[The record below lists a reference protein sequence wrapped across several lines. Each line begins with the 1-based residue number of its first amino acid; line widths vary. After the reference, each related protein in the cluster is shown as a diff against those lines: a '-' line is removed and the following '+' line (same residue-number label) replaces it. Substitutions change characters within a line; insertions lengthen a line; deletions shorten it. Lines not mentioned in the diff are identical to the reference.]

1 MQTMIAASFV
11 YGPSAIKVG
20 PILDLLP
27 CEDGLS
33 HCQIRGD
40 KLLRSSTLNNTSR
53 LSHSNKALLSE
64 RITKLAKALSD
75 GVYEREDT
83 IKMCL
88 LAALAGESVFLLGP
102 PGIAKSLIA
111 KRLIQAFDH
120 SSYFEYLMTRF
131 STPEEVFGPLSIQ
144 ELKDNGRY
152 LRLTKGYLPTAQ
164 VVFLDEI
171 WKAGPAILNTLLT
184 VVNEKTFK
192 NGSDIERVPMR
203 LLVSASNELPDED
216 SGLEALY
223 DRMLVR
229 IFVNRIQN
237 KQNFKSM
244 LTVGTVQ
251 EAEVPKELVITDQE
265 YHQWQQE
272 LERLTLSN
280 EVFEKLYQL
289 KTMLEEKAKQAGVEF
304 AQSDMYVSDRRW
316 KKAVKLLKA
325 SAYFNGR
332 DEINPLDLLL
342 LQDCLWNSPE
352 SLEIV
357 QSVLKEF
364 ALKHAF
370 DQQEVEHQIS
380 VCREDLAEIQEELES
395 EFAMM
400 LSMESTTGLIKKQIH
415 HFDISKAKQYKVG
428 NATDLVKLVLL
439 QSNMSVSESEK
450 GDSRWVYV
458 PKNELERVI
467 KDGQGDVYGY
477 VNQNT
482 SLCRIRFEMDAA
494 NNLVIKDIANRAVL
508 VGLVTNKGL
517 DASLYQEWQSKSQQ
531 ALAQLTHAEHHLR
544 QVKSNFRGALP
555 HGFVNPELPRL
566 MEASLQQLTQQLEST
581 KTECERTVFRFNN
594 LDQFFS

>member
-1 MQTMIAASFV
+1 MIQPSFASN
-11 YGPSAIKVG
+11 A
-20 PILDLLP
+20 D
-27 CEDGLS
+27 
-33 HCQIRGD
+33 
-40 KLLRSSTLNNTSR
+40 
-53 LSHSNKALLSE
+53 KALLSE
-64 RITKLAKALSD
+64 RINKLAKALTD
-75 GVYEREDT
+75 GVYEREHT
-83 IKMCL
+83 TKLCL

-111 KRLIQAFDH
+111 KRLIQAFDN

-152 LRLTKGYLPTAQ
+152 VRLTKGYLPTAQ

-216 SGLEALY
+216 SGLDALY

-229 IFVNRIQN
+229 VFVNRIQN

-244 LTVGTVQ
+244 LTVGTSQ
-251 EAEVPKELVITDQE
+251 EAKIPEGLAITDEE
-265 YHQWQQE
+265 YHQWQQQFDK
-272 LERLTLSN
+272 LTLTDN
-280 EVFEKLYQL
+280 AFEKLFQL
-289 KTMLEEKAKQAGVEF
+289 KTMLESKVE
-304 AQSDMYVSDRRW
+304 AQFGDAANTDMYVSDRRW

-325 SAYFNGR
+325 SAFFNGR

-352 SLEIV
+352 SRDVVRDVV
-357 QSVLKEF
+357 QEF

-370 DQQEVEHQIS
+370 DQQDAEQEIEY
-380 VCREDLAEIQEELES
+380 CRETLIDVQHELEDTYRMTLTA
-395 EFAMM
+395 EAA
-400 LSMESTTGLIKKQIH
+400 TGILRKETMR
-415 HFDISKAKQYKVG
+415 FDTSNAKIYKVG
-428 NATDLVKLVLL
+428 AAVNLVKLVIL

-458 PKNELERVI
+458 PKDELDRVI
-467 KDGQGDVYGY
+467 KDGHGDVYGY

-482 SLCRIRFEMDAA
+482 NMCRLRFDIDAE
-494 NNLVIKDIANRAVL
+494 NNLVIRDIANRGIL
-508 VGLVTNKGL
+508 VGLVTQQGL
-517 DASLYQEWQSKSQQ
+517 DMERYENW
-531 ALAQLTHAEHHLR
+531 LAQSDKAVSQLSEAEHHMR
-544 QVKSNFRGALP
+544 KVKANFHDALP
-555 HGFVNPELPRL
+555 HSFVDPELPRL
-566 MEASLQQLTQQLEST
+566 MESSLQQVSQRLESIQAESE
-581 KTECERTVFRFNN
+581 KIIQRFKN
-594 LDQFFS
+594 LQQFFS

>member
-1 MQTMIAASFV
+1 MIQPSFASN
-11 YGPSAIKVG
+11 A
-20 PILDLLP
+20 
-27 CEDGLS
+27 E
-33 HCQIRGD
+33 
-40 KLLRSSTLNNTSR
+40 
-53 LSHSNKALLSE
+53 KALLSE
-64 RITKLAKALSD
+64 RINKLAKALTD
-75 GVYEREDT
+75 GVYEREHT
-83 IKMCL
+83 IKLCL

-111 KRLIQAFDH
+111 KRLIQAFDN

-152 LRLTKGYLPTAQ
+152 VRLTKGYLPTAQ

-216 SGLEALY
+216 SGLDALY

-229 IFVNRIQN
+229 VFVNRIQN

-244 LTVGTVQ
+244 LTVGTSQEVQ
-251 EAEVPKELVITDQE
+251 IPEGLAITDEE
-265 YHQWQQE
+265 YHQWQQQ
-272 LERLTLSN
+272 LDKLTLTDN
-280 EVFEKLYQL
+280 AFEKLFQL
-289 KTMLEEKAKQAGVEF
+289 KTMLETKVE
-304 AQSDMYVSDRRW
+304 AQFGDAAHTDMYVSDRRW

-325 SAYFNGR
+325 SAFFNGR

-352 SLEIV
+352 SRDVVREVV
-357 QSVLKEF
+357 QEF

-370 DQQEVEHQIS
+370 DQQDAEQEIEY
-380 VCREDLAEIQEELES
+380 CRESLIDVQHELEDTYRMTLTS
-395 EFAMM
+395 EAA
-400 LSMESTTGLIKKQIH
+400 TGILRKETMR
-415 HFDISKAKQYKVG
+415 FDTSKAKTYKVG
-428 NATDLVKLVLL
+428 AAVNLVKLVIL

-458 PKNELERVI
+458 PKDELDRVI

-482 SLCRIRFEMDAA
+482 NMCRLRFDVDAA
-494 NNLVIKDIANRAVL
+494 NNLVVRDIANRGIL
-508 VGLVTNKGL
+508 VSLVTQQGL
-517 DASLYQEWQSKSQQ
+517 DIELYQKWLSQSEK
-531 ALAQLTHAEHHLR
+531 AVNQLSEAEHHMR
-544 QVKSNFRGALP
+544 KVKANFHDALP
-555 HGFVNPELPRL
+555 HSFVDPELPRL
-566 MEASLQQLTQQLEST
+566 MESSLQQVSQRLESIQGESE
-581 KTECERTVFRFNN
+581 KIIQRFKN
-594 LDQFFS
+594 LHQFFS

>member
-1 MQTMIAASFV
+1 MIQPSFASN
-11 YGPSAIKVG
+11 A
-20 PILDLLP
+20 
-27 CEDGLS
+27 E
-33 HCQIRGD
+33 
-40 KLLRSSTLNNTSR
+40 
-53 LSHSNKALLSE
+53 KALLSE
-64 RITKLAKALSD
+64 RINRLAKALTD
-75 GVYEREDT
+75 GVYEREHT
-83 IKMCL
+83 IKLCL

-111 KRLIQAFDH
+111 KRLIQAFDN

-152 LRLTKGYLPTAQ
+152 VRLTQGYLPTAQ

-216 SGLEALY
+216 SGLDALY

-229 IFVNRIQN
+229 VFVNRIQD

-244 LTVGTVQ
+244 LTVGTSQ
-251 EAEVPKELVITDQE
+251 EAQVPEGLAITDEE
-265 YHQWQQE
+265 YHRWQQQ
-272 LERLTLSN
+272 LDKLTLTDN
-280 EVFEKLYQL
+280 AFEKLFQL
-289 KTMLEEKAKQAGVEF
+289 KTMLETKVESEF
-304 AQSDMYVSDRRW
+304 GDASLTDMYVSDRRW

-325 SAYFNGR
+325 SAFFNGR

-352 SLEIV
+352 SRDVVRGVI
-357 QSVLKEF
+357 QEF

-370 DQQEVEHQIS
+370 DQQEAEQEIEY
-380 VCREDLAEIQEELES
+380 CRESLVDVQHELEDKYRMTLNA
-395 EFAMM
+395 EAA
-400 LSMESTTGLIKKQIH
+400 TGLLRKETMS
-415 HFDISKAKQYKVG
+415 FNTSKAKTYKVG
-428 NATDLVKLVLL
+428 AAVNLVKLVIL

-458 PKNELERVI
+458 PKDELDRVI
-467 KDGQGDVYGY
+467 KEGHGDVYGY

-482 SLCRIRFEMDAA
+482 NMCRLRFDVDAA
-494 NNLVIKDIANRAVL
+494 NNLVIRDIANRGVL
-508 VGLVTNKGL
+508 VSLVTQQGL
-517 DASLYQEWQSKSQQ
+517 DVELYQKWLAESEKAVSQ
-531 ALAQLTHAEHHLR
+531 LSEAEHHMR
-544 QVKSNFRGALP
+544 KVKANFHGALP
-555 HGFVNPELPRL
+555 HSFVDPELPRL
-566 MEASLQQLTQQLEST
+566 MESSLQQVSQRLESIQGESE
-581 KTECERTVFRFNN
+581 KIIQRFKN
-594 LDQFFS
+594 LHQFFS

>member
-1 MQTMIAASFV
+1 MTV
-11 YGPSAIKVG
+11 
-20 PILDLLP
+20 
-27 CEDGLS
+27 LS
-33 HCQIRGD
+33 QV
-40 KLLRSSTLNNTSR
+40 NY
-53 LSHSNKALLSE
+53 SNKALLSE
-64 RITKLAKALSD
+64 RINKLAQALSD

-111 KRLIQAFDH
+111 KRLIQAFDN

-152 LRLTKGYLPTAQ
+152 VRLTQGYLPTAQ

-229 IFVNRIQN
+229 IFVNRIQD

-244 LTVGTVQ
+244 LTVGTNQ
-251 EAEVPKELVITDQE
+251 EAQIPPGLAITDQE
-265 YHQWQQE
+265 YHLWQQE
-272 LERLTLSN
+272 LEQLKLTDD
-280 EVFEKLYQL
+280 VFEKLYQFKSL
-289 KTMLEEKAKQAGVEF
+289 LEQKAEQAGVEF

-316 KKAVKLLKA
+316 KKSVKLLKA

-332 DEINPLDLLL
+332 DAINPLDLLL
-342 LQDCLWNSPE
+342 LQDCLWNSAE
-352 SLEIV
+352 SRDIV
-357 QSVLKEF
+357 WQVIKEF
-364 ALKHAF
+364 ALKYAF
-370 DQQEVEHQIS
+370 DQQEVEQQIAF
-380 VCREDLAEIQEELES
+380 CREELNDVQEALEDK
-395 EFAMM
+395 FAMQ
-400 LSMESTTGLIKKQIH
+400 LSMEMTTGIIKKSVH
-415 HFDISKAKQYKVG
+415 HYDLSSVKSYRVG
-428 NATDLVKLVLL
+428 NASDLVKLVLL
-439 QSNMSVSESEK
+439 QSNMSVSEQEK

-458 PKNELERVI
+458 PRNELERVV
-467 KDGQGDVYGY
+467 KDGSGDVYGY

-482 SLCRIRFEMDAA
+482 NMCRLRFELDGSD
-494 NNLVIKDIANRAVL
+494 NLVIKDIANRAVL
-508 VGLVTNKGL
+508 VTVVTKQGL
-517 DASLYQEWQSKSQQ
+517 DSGLYQEWLSKAEQ
-531 ALAQLTHAEHHLR
+531 AFKQLEDAEYHLR
-544 QVKSNFRGALP
+544 KVKSNFHGALP
-555 HGFVNPELPRL
+555 HGFINPELPIA
-566 MEASLQQLTQQLEST
+566 MESSLQTLQQQLENT
-581 KTECERTVFRFNN
+581 KSECERMVFRFKN

>member
-1 MQTMIAASFV
+1 MIQPSFASN
-11 YGPSAIKVG
+11 A
-20 PILDLLP
+20 
-27 CEDGLS
+27 E
-33 HCQIRGD
+33 
-40 KLLRSSTLNNTSR
+40 
-53 LSHSNKALLSE
+53 KALLSE
-64 RITKLAKALSD
+64 RINKLAKALTD
-75 GVYEREDT
+75 GVYEREHT
-83 IKMCL
+83 IKLCL

-111 KRLIQAFDH
+111 KRLIQAFDN

-152 LRLTKGYLPTAQ
+152 VRLTQGYLPTAQ

-216 SGLEALY
+216 SGLDALY

-229 IFVNRIQN
+229 VFVNRIQD

-244 LTVGTVQ
+244 LTVGTSQ
-251 EAEVPKELVITDQE
+251 EAQVPEGLAITDEE
-265 YHQWQQE
+265 YHRWQQQ
-272 LERLTLSN
+272 LDKLTLTDN
-280 EVFEKLYQL
+280 AFEKLFQL
-289 KTMLEEKAKQAGVEF
+289 KTMLETKVESEF
-304 AQSDMYVSDRRW
+304 GDASLTDMYVSDRRW

-325 SAYFNGR
+325 SAFFNGR

-352 SLEIV
+352 SRDVVRGVI
-357 QSVLKEF
+357 QEF

-370 DQQEVEHQIS
+370 DQQEAEQEIEY
-380 VCREDLAEIQEELES
+380 CRESLVDVQHELEDKYRMTLNA
-395 EFAMM
+395 EAA
-400 LSMESTTGLIKKQIH
+400 TGLLRKETMS
-415 HFDISKAKQYKVG
+415 FDTSKAKTYKVG
-428 NATDLVKLVLL
+428 AAVNLVKLVIL

-458 PKNELERVI
+458 PKDELDRVI
-467 KDGQGDVYGY
+467 KEGHGDMYGY

-482 SLCRIRFEMDAA
+482 NMCRLRFDVDAA
-494 NNLVIKDIANRAVL
+494 NNLVIRDIANRGVL
-508 VGLVTNKGL
+508 VSLVTQQGL
-517 DASLYQEWQSKSQQ
+517 DVELYQKWLAESEKAVSQ
-531 ALAQLTHAEHHLR
+531 LSEAEHHMR
-544 QVKSNFRGALP
+544 KVKANFHGALP
-555 HGFVNPELPRL
+555 HSFVDPELPRL
-566 MEASLQQLTQQLEST
+566 MESSLQQVSQRLESIQGESE
-581 KTECERTVFRFNN
+581 KIIQRFKN
-594 LDQFFS
+594 LHQFFS

>member
-1 MQTMIAASFV
+1 MTQTLFASN
-11 YGPSAIKVG
+11 A
-20 PILDLLP
+20 
-27 CEDGLS
+27 E
-33 HCQIRGD
+33 
-40 KLLRSSTLNNTSR
+40 
-53 LSHSNKALLSE
+53 KALLSE
-64 RITKLAKALSD
+64 RINKLAKALTD
-75 GVYEREDT
+75 GVYEREHT
-83 IKMCL
+83 IKLCL

-111 KRLIQAFDH
+111 KRLIQAFDN

-152 LRLTKGYLPTAQ
+152 VRLTKGYLPTAQ

-216 SGLEALY
+216 SGLDALY

-229 IFVNRIQN
+229 VFVNRIQN

-244 LTVGTVQ
+244 LTVGTSQ
-251 EAEVPKELVITDQE
+251 EAQVPEGLTITDEE
-265 YHQWQQE
+265 YHQWQQQ
-272 LERLTLSN
+272 LDKLTLTDN
-280 EVFEKLYQL
+280 AFEKLFQL
-289 KTMLEEKAKQAGVEF
+289 KTMLESKVE
-304 AQSDMYVSDRRW
+304 AQFGDVANTDMYVSDRRW

-325 SAYFNGR
+325 SAFFNGR

-352 SLEIV
+352 SRDVVREVV
-357 QSVLKEF
+357 QEF

-370 DQQEVEHQIS
+370 DQQDAEQEIEY
-380 VCREDLAEIQEELES
+380 CRESLVDVQHELEDAYRMTLTS
-395 EFAMM
+395 EAA
-400 LSMESTTGLIKKQIH
+400 TGILRKETMR
-415 HFDISKAKQYKVG
+415 FDTSKAKMYKVG
-428 NATDLVKLVLL
+428 AAVNLVKLVVL

-458 PKNELERVI
+458 PKDELDRVI
-467 KDGQGDVYGY
+467 KEGSGDVYGY

-482 SLCRIRFEMDAA
+482 NMCRLRFDVDAA
-494 NNLVIKDIANRAVL
+494 NNLVIRDIANRGIL
-508 VGLVTNKGL
+508 VSLVTQEGL
-517 DASLYQEWQSKSQQ
+517 DVELYQKWLTQSEK
-531 ALAQLTHAEHHLR
+531 AVNQLSEAEHHMR
-544 QVKSNFRGALP
+544 KVKANFHDALP
-555 HGFVNPELPRL
+555 HSFVDPELPRL
-566 MEASLQQLTQQLEST
+566 MESSLQQVSQRLESIQAESE
-581 KTECERTVFRFNN
+581 KVIQRFKN
-594 LDQFFS
+594 LNQFFS

>member
-1 MQTMIAASFV
+1 MI
-11 YGPSAIKVG
+11 
-20 PILDLLP
+20 
-27 CEDGLS
+27 
-33 HCQIRGD
+33 
-40 KLLRSSTLNNTSR
+40 SSNRVSY
-53 LSHSNKALLSE
+53 SQKALLSE
-64 RITKLAKALSD
+64 RITKLAQALSD

-83 IKMCL
+83 IKLCL

-111 KRLIQAFDH
+111 KRLIQAFDN

-229 IFVNRIQN
+229 VFVNRIQN

-244 LTVGTVQ
+244 LTVGTPQ
-251 EAEVPKELVITDQE
+251 EAVIPAGLAITDAE
-265 YHQWQQE
+265 YHQWQSE
-272 LERLTLSN
+272 LEQLELSD
-280 EVFEKLYQL
+280 EVFEKLFEL
-289 KTMLEEKAKQAGVEF
+289 KSMLESAATEASGIDVADT
-304 AQSDMYVSDRRW
+304 DMYVSDRRW

-332 DEINPLDLLL
+332 DSINPLDLLL

-352 SLEIV
+352 SRDVVRNVIK
-357 QSVLKEF
+357 QF
-364 ALKHAF
+364 ALNHAF
-370 DQQEVEHQIS
+370 DQQEVEQQITI
-380 VCREDLAEIQEELES
+380 CREELADIQQELEDQ
-395 EFAMM
+395 FGITLAT
-400 LSMESTTGLIKKQIH
+400 ESTTGLLKKQVNSY
-415 HFDISKAKQYKVG
+415 DISNAKSYKVG
-428 NATDLVKLVLL
+428 SAFDLVKLVIL

-467 KDGQGDVYGY
+467 KDGHGDVYGY

-482 SLCRIRFEMDAA
+482 NMCRLRFDVDAG
-494 NNLVIKDIANRAVL
+494 NNLVIKDIANRGVL
-508 VGLVTNKGL
+508 VSIVTRQGLNEST
-517 DASLYQEWQSKSQQ
+517 YQTWVAKAEQAMSQ
-531 ALAQLTHAEHHLR
+531 LEEAEHHLR
-544 QVKSNFRGALP
+544 KVRSHFHGALP
-555 HGFVNPELPRL
+555 HGFIDQELPRT
-566 MEASLQQLTQQLEST
+566 MEASLQNLQQVLEST
-581 KTECERTVFRFNN
+581 KTDCERTVFRIKN
-594 LDQFFS
+594 LNQFFS